1 MLKKILGAKGERLAA
16 DFMRRNGYEIEERN
30 FRFERGE
37 IDIIAKKDGLVSFC
51 EVKTRTTATYG
62 PGEDAVDMKKQEQIR
77 KVAEGYLAER
87 ELDDYEFRFDVIVV
101 EIERNETKI
110 RLIENAF

>member
-1 MLKKILGAKGERLAA
+1 
-16 DFMRRNGYEIEERN
+16 
-30 FRFERGE
+30 
-37 IDIIAKKDGLVSFC
+37 
-51 EVKTRTTATYG
+51 
-62 PGEDAVDMKKQEQIR
+62 MKKQEQIR